1 MSFWTGLEALS
12 GHRPGA
18 FTGFSMK
25 DLFEKD
31 MWDRLPRTW
40 SGKMGTPAHLKANP
54 MDQRLG
60 RDGEPMMTNWYNRN
74 AGSGPTDSVNQNIDR
89 RMQGLYHQNLGA
101 YPSMNATYPAMP
113 AQAQMFPYKRQ
124 DVKAVPIQAHIPGVS
139 PTQGLDSIRQ
149 WGGGNPNTPRMMWGD
164 PTFSG
169 IPGQLGTRWGAG
181 LGAPTVTPPMLD
193 KTTVV
198 TESDNPNEFNTKKT
212 TYKQQVPANPTR
224 NLMNMGMSTP
234 TSELVGGGE
243 VSMDRI
249 REMLRVL
256 EGMKARRG
264 Y

>member
-25 DLFEKD
+25 DLFDKD
-31 MWDRLPRTW
+31 MWDRLPQTW

-54 MDQRLG
+54 MDQRLSRG
-60 RDGEPMMTNWYNRN
+60 GEPMMTNWYNRN
-74 AGSGPTDSVNQNIDR
+74 AGSGPADSVNQQQSR
-89 RMQGLYHQNLGA
+89 AHAMQNLG

-113 AQAQMFPYKRQ
+113 AQTRLFPLQESNITSRPLPAF
-124 DVKAVPIQAHIPGVS
+124 VPGVS

-149 WGGGNPNTPRMMWGD
+149 WGGGNPNTRGMMWGD

-169 IPGQLGTRWGAG
+169 IPGQLGTTWGAG
-181 LGAPTVTPPMLD
+181 LGAPTATPPMLD

-198 TESDNPNEFNTKKT
+198 TESENPNEFNTTKT
-212 TYKQQVPANPTR
+212 TYKQQVPANPT
-224 NLMNMGMSTP
+224 NTLMNMGQKFISGWQDLARKRH
-234 TSELVGGGE
+234 EE
-243 VSMDRI
+243 
-249 REMLRVL
+249 EMLR
-256 EGMKARRG
+256 RQRG

>member
-40 SGKMGTPAHLKANP
+40 SGKMGTPEHLKANP
-54 MDQRLG
+54 MDQRLSRG
-60 RDGEPMMTNWYNRN
+60 GEPMMTNWYNRN
-74 AGSGPTDSVNQNIDR
+74 AGTAAPVPVNEWVNPNTQASPVQMN
-89 RMQGLYHQNLGA
+89 QLG
-101 YPSMNATYPAMP
+101 T
-113 AQAQMFPYKRQ
+113 AQAQTRPLAPRPELNPVNLQPF
-124 DVKAVPIQAHIPGVS
+124 VPGVS
-139 PTQGLDSIRQ
+139 PTQGLESIRQ
-149 WGGGNPNTPRMMWGD
+149 WGGGNPNTRGMMWGD

-181 LGAPTVTPPMLD
+181 LGAPTATPPMLD

-198 TESDNPNEFNTKKT
+198 TESADPNQFSTKKT
-212 TYKQQVPANPTR
+212 TYKQQVPANPT
-224 NLMNMGMSTP
+224 NTLMNMGRKFISGYQDLARRRL
-234 TSELVGGGE
+234 EE
-243 VSMDRI
+243 
-249 REMLRVL
+249 EMLR
-256 EGMKARRG
+256 RQRG

>member
-12 GHRPGA
+12 GHKPGA

-31 MWDRLPRTW
+31 MWEIRDRLG
-40 SGKMGTPAHLKANP
+40 GKQSRQFENTGVVPTTAWYKGMGRPEMMGDVVRRPYAGVPVPTNEWVNP
-54 MDQRLG
+54 NTQASPVQMNQLG
-60 RDGEPMMTNWYNRN
+60 T
-74 AGSGPTDSVNQNIDR
+74 
-89 RMQGLYHQNLGA
+89 
-101 YPSMNATYPAMP
+101 
-113 AQAQMFPYKRQ
+113 AQAQTRALPPRPNLNP
-124 DVKAVPIQAHIPGVS
+124 VPLSPFIPGVS

-149 WGGGNPNTPRMMWGD
+149 WGGGNPNTRGMMWGD
-164 PTFSG
+164 PSFSG
-169 IPGQLGTRWGAG
+169 IPGQLGTTWGAG
-181 LGAPTVTPPMLD
+181 LGAPTATPPMLD

>member
-40 SGKMGTPAHLKANP
+40 SGKMGTPEHLKANP
-54 MDQRLG
+54 MDQRLSRG
-60 RDGEPMMTNWYNRN
+60 GEPMMTNWYNRN
-74 AGSGPTDSVNQNIDR
+74 AGTAAPVPVNEWVNPNTQASPVQMN
-89 RMQGLYHQNLGA
+89 QLG
-101 YPSMNATYPAMP
+101 T
-113 AQAQMFPYKRQ
+113 AQAQTRPLAPRPELNP
-124 DVKAVPIQAHIPGVS
+124 VKLQPFVPGVS
-139 PTQGLDSIRQ
+139 PTQGLESIRQ
-149 WGGGNPNTPRMMWGD
+149 WGGGNPNTRGMMWGD

-181 LGAPTVTPPMLD
+181 LGAPTATPPMLD

-198 TESDNPNEFNTKKT
+198 TESADPNQFSTKKT
-212 TYKQQVPANPTR
+212 TYKQQVPANPT
-224 NLMNMGMSTP
+224 NTLMNMGRKFISGYQDLARRRH
-234 TSELVGGGE
+234 EE
-243 VSMDRI
+243 
-249 REMLRVL
+249 EMLR
-256 EGMKARRG
+256 RQRG